1 MYCAIYKAPIQVWK
15 LLISFGANVNIK
27 STYDQNIL
35 HEYLDNNDK
44 KYLELLNQPWFN
56 EYNIPENNKLEN
68 IKSFLYKIFK

>member
-35 HEYLDNNDK
+35 HEYLDNNDNIDSEVIK
-44 KYLELLNQPWFN
+44 LILNSGFN
-56 EYNIPENNKLEN
+56 KTSLDDEHRYMIQ
-68 IKSFLYKIFK
+68 

>member
-35 HEYLDNNDK
+35 HEYLDNNDNIDSEVIK
-44 KYLELLNQPWFN
+44 LILNSGFN
-56 EYNIPENNKLEN
+56 KMSLDDEHRYMIQ
-68 IKSFLYKIFK
+68 